1 MKTGKAE
8 TKEFDVATLLDS
20 PEAISVFLIDAFE
33 DGDAAYLTHALGV
46 AARAQGM
53 SEIARKTGLSRES
66 LYKALS
72 TDGNPEFATILK
84 VLRALDL
91 KLVAKAA

>member
-1 MKTGKAE
+1 MKKNVLE
-8 TKEFDVATLLDS
+8 LERFDIADYLDS
-20 PEAISVFLIDAFE
+20 PEVILAYLDEALE
-33 DGDAAYLTHALGV
+33 TGDAA
-46 AARAQGM
+46 
-53 SEIARKTGLSRES
+53 EIARALGSIARAKGMTDIAQNTGLSRES

-72 TDGNPEFATILK
+72 NEGNPELATILK